1 MSSEFCFKK
10 VRRNFPSLII
20 LRYFPRCNSTNGSG
34 GLDTHDDLSPTVG
47 DHDDPFAIDY
57 GLDFYAYLTPIIIVV
72 GLFGNSVSLCI
83 FKRRTIRK
91 LSASVY
97 LSAICVSDI
106 CVLFFILLDWL
117 NKGLPRIGAS
127 GVRVPIVLRQGC
139 CQAFLFFSYT
149 FRIISVWLI
158 IVFTFERYIS
168 LPCITPSR
176 KFCTWLLE
184 NLLLSEQ
191 S

>member
-1 MSSEFCFKK
+1 M
-10 VRRNFPSLII
+10 NLA
-20 LRYFPRCNSTNGSG
+20 GS
-34 GLDTHDDLSPTVG
+34 DLSPMAG
-47 DHDDPFAIDY
+47 DHHDDPFAVDY

-97 LSAICVSDI
+97 LSAICISDT

-117 NKGLPRIGAS
+117 NKGLPRIGGS
-127 GVRVPIVLRQGC
+127 GARVPIVLRHGC

-158 IVFTFERYIS
+158 IVFTFERYVSLTSLYRVIVFTFRIIS
-168 LPCITPSR
+168 V
-176 KFCTWLLE
+176 WLIIVFTFERYVSLTS
-184 NLLLSEQ
+184 LYRVIVFTFQ
-191 S
+191 SLIVIYV